1 MKYTASH
8 LSGEDYAKLLANAWI
23 TSEAPNRDVNVSKAE
38 LVRMFKAA
46 EPSLLM
52 TEEEIHQLS
61 ELNNPV
67 TIYRGV
73 TDYNADDINALS
85 WTLNPEKALWFSK
98 RFNSEGTV
106 YEAQIDK
113 THIIALFN
121 TRDESEII
129 VEPKYLENI
138 SEYEDQV
145 FGLTITH

>member
-23 TSEAPNRDVNVSKAE
+23 TSGAPNRDVNVSKAE

-85 WTLNPEKALWFSK
+85 WTLNLEKALWFSK

-113 THIIALFN
+113 THIIAFFN

-129 VEPKYLENI
+129 VEPK
-138 SEYEDQV
+138 
-145 FGLTITH
+145 